1 MRLRLL
7 AAIRISGAGGR
18 RLVSIQAGA
27 SQPPGPLSVNAGRA
41 RLRRQ
46 DTRAALRSPPPG
58 VRLAR
63 ARGGDSDL
71 DNAAANDW
79 VADNA
84 SQRAKSPARV
94 SARPTTSRRGLG
106 RGRRVRVEPRALG
119 SSRVPR

>member
-41 RLRRQ
+41 RARLRRQ
-46 DTRAALRSPPPG
+46 DARAALRSPPPG

-106 RGRRVRVEPRALG
+106 RGRRA
-119 SSRVPR
+119 